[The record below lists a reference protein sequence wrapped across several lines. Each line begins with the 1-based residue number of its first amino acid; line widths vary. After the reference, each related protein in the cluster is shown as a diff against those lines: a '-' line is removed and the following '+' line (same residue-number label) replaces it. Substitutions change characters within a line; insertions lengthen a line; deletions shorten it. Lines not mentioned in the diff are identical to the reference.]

1 MTVLDNLKSPNSI
14 TLELKTLTPIHTG
27 GIGQYGEQLH
37 PSGLLGCIRSFS
49 CLLAAATG
57 NKEFETE
64 VWGTTTQENHN
75 NVHAKRIAL
84 SWDVSRLETQ
94 ELPEKVLFQEPSL
107 QNPTHQHRGW
117 FFNVAQKGEFKLT
130 LTKRGISD
138 VNWQL
143 LLLALRIQILHAS
156 FGAKDQFGLGVV
168 KIDKLPDVEKLS
180 PELVKNALTDKP
192 NLRNTFFAEI
202 RFSKAAPSSFRDCLE
217 NGLRYR
223 AHLRGSFRKSNEKDL
238 RHYLFGALNEYGSAI
253 NVSAV
258 YPLNEKESALRIWGV
273 LPHTTSR
280 KVKFNRDT
288 ILNRIKKALEND
300 APQRASSINWQI
312 CSTENFATWIN
323 QLNLLSKPTTV
334 QRNRKVIRGSISQ

>member
-1 MTVLDNLKSPNSI
+1 MTVLANLNSPNSI
-14 TLELKTLTPIHTG
+14 ILKLKTLTPIHTG

-37 PSGLLGCIRSFS
+37 PSGLLGSIRSFS
-49 CLLAAATG
+49 CLLAAAIG
-57 NKEFETE
+57 NEQFETE
-64 VWGTTTQENHN
+64 VWGTTTQENHK

-94 ELPEKVLFQEPSL
+94 KLPDQISWKDD
-107 QNPTHQHRGW
+107 NYQHRGW
-117 FFNVAQKGEFKLT
+117 YFNVAQKGELTLT

-168 KIDKLPDVEKLS
+168 KVDKLPDVKPLNQEQVGQTLI
-180 PELVKNALTDKP
+180 DIP
-192 NLRNTFFAEI
+192 NLQNAFFAEI
-202 RFSKAAPSSFRDCLE
+202 RFSNSAPSSFRECLE
-217 NGLRYR
+217 TGLRYR
-223 AHLRGSFRKSNEKDL
+223 AHLRGSFRKSGETNL
-238 RHYLFGALNEYGSAI
+238 RHYLFGDLRDKWGSAI

-280 KVKFNRDT
+280 KVELNRNV
-288 ILNRIKKALEND
+288 ILNRIKTALD
-300 APQRASSINWQI
+300 TSPQKSSSINWQI
-312 CSTENFATWIN
+312 CSTKNFATWIN
-323 QLNLLSKPTTV
+323 QLNLFSKSTTV
-334 QRNRKVIRGSISQ
+334 QRKKIIKGRIKQ